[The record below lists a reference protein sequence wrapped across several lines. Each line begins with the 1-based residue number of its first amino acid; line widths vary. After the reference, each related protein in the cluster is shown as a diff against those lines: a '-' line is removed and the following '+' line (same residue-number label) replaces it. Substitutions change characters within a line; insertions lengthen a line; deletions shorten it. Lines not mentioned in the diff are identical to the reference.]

1 MAENYKQ
8 LNHSAEEIDEA
19 ILSEKTHVNDNVSH
33 ITSTEREKW
42 NNGVATSKNLKTQ
55 VDDCEA
61 QMDLLNQRLETMT
74 SISNITITEDEKL
87 TFYVNVENRIMD
99 SGTTTGPASHYG
111 FSSPITVS
119 KVTDGSLLF
128 HIPEGVIVQAW
139 YYSGTGIG
147 TKVAGPYNVSDGVYT
162 MQTTSTTA
170 QYVRFNMWNT
180 DTSVTMTNA
189 IAESCYTWSNPE
201 TIEAITNNAE
211 VIDIRVGADGKTYT
225 TAGEAVRTQLS
236 RTYSKETA
244 TPAYMLGG
252 YVASWNGTIKP
263 LAGVYVTDYIP
274 VRIGDRVTCT
284 VDPIA
289 IYAVYDKDLNYLY
302 GLQDTQDKVNTT
314 QTYLINNPNARYI
327 RLSQSSTSKPITVDR
342 VSVIDNEYETVTIS
356 RDDLTGF
363 FANKFINP
371 HNGRC
376 TKGDTYYATD
386 FIECDNVALIE
397 LYNYQSNANGAFY
410 DENLNYVGPIR
421 LADKDASAY
430 SLVEQFTVP
439 KNAKYM
445 RITLEKAD
453 AATSTTK
460 CVYYKRKTKEAV
472 KPLEGK
478 NYLSVGDSIT
488 WYDRKSYIDS
498 TTLSGIECIGYQS
511 YIILKL
517 GCNHENCGYSG
528 KTSEYMR
535 EQVLTKDFTEIDIVS
550 IMTGMNDWAY
560 SVTTE
565 DYKQNIRDMIDHIL
579 TNNPLCKIVLLS
591 PTFGYFS
598 SQELQYSPR
607 TYTEAMKE
615 VALEYGLPFFDNM
628 GNNGINKHNV
638 LKYMADNRETTGNS
652 IHPNIKGYNIIGN
665 QLVEFFKQF
674 IV

>member
-1 MAENYKQ
+1 MGIIRIYVTNKIAGAIGSPVIVCGNSDYQISFTFDAEWDAYY
-8 LNHSAEEIDEA
+8 
-19 ILSEKTHVNDNVSH
+19 EKTARFVFMKDG
-33 ITSTEREKW
+33 IEK
-42 NNGVATSKNLKTQ
+42 NIDVLFAGTVCQVPILTDIDKVTIGVYAGEL
-55 VDDCEA
+55 
-61 QMDLLNQRLETMT
+61 R
-74 SISNITITEDEKL
+74 
-87 TFYVNVENRIMD
+87 
-99 SGTTTGPASHYG
+99 TTTGAEVRCKRSVLCGFEFHKEPETDVYNQILEQISKSHG
-111 FSSPITVS
+111 LIDQRILNLAQL
-119 KVTDGSLLF
+119 KDGST
-128 HIPEGVIVQAW
+128 
-139 YYSGTGIG
+139 TG
-147 TKVAGPYNVSDGVYT
+147 D
-162 MQTTSTTA
+162 
-170 QYVRFNMWNT
+170 
-180 DTSVTMTNA
+180 
-189 IAESCYTWSNPE
+189 AEL
-201 TIEAITNNAE
+201 
-211 VIDIRVGADGKTYT
+211 IDARVGADEVVYKTLGD
-225 TAGEAVRTQLS
+225 AIRTQFS
-236 RTYSKETA
+236 RPYSKEVV
-244 TPAYMLGG
+244 TPTYMHGAFVYQGKL
-252 YVASWNGTIKP
+252 KP
-263 LAGVYVTDYIP
+263 LAICYVTDFIP

-284 VDPIA
+284 LDPIA
-289 IYAVYDKDLNYLY
+289 IYSVYDKDLNYLY
-302 GLQDTQDKVNTT
+302 GLQDEKEKEGTI
-314 QTYLINNPNARYI
+314 QTYTINDPNARYI
-327 RLSQSSTSKPITVDR
+327 RLSQTTTTNPITINR
-342 VSVIDNEYETVTIS
+342 VGIVENEFETVTIS

-386 FIECDNVALIE
+386 FIECDNVALVE

-421 LADKDASAY
+421 LADKDTSAY
-430 SLVEQFTVP
+430 SLVEQFAVP
-439 KNAKYM
+439 ENAKYM

-453 AATSTTK
+453 ANTSTTK
-460 CVYYKRKTKEAV
+460 CVYYKKKVKESV
-472 KPLEGK
+472 KALEGK

-560 SVTTE
+560 SLPIE

-579 TNNPLCKIVLLS
+579 TSNPFCKIALLS

-607 TYTEAMKE
+607 TYAETMKE

-628 GNNGINKHNV
+628 ANNGINKHNV

-652 IHPNIKGYNIIGN
+652 IHPNLKGYNIIGN
-665 QLVEFFKQF
+665 QIAEFFRQF